1 MYKYIKQTNKPI
13 RINTNKTFY
22 NIKKKT
28 MMIKIIITVN
38 ILYWLQ

>member
-22 NIKKKT
+22 NIKKK
-28 MMIKIIITVN
+28 N
-38 ILYWLQ
+38 NDD